1 MVEKRTFLQSLESIA
16 RFVMKFI
23 LHLFNKFEVTMN
35 NIKNV
40 FSIKDLE
47 NLSGIKAHTIRI
59 WEKRYDILQPMRT
72 DTNIRLYDLAS
83 LQKLLNITLLH
94 DYGYKISKIAT
105 YPQDKIPSLVREIIS
120 NKTAKSHAISE
131 LKMSM
136 MNFDQEL
143 FFNTYNWLIAEKSFK
158 EIFHQVFIPLMNEL
172 GLLWQSDTITPAHEH
187 FISYLIKQKLLVN
200 TEKLQVLKPSKT
212 DKVFVLSLPM
222 NEIHELGLMYLNYEI
237 LLQGYKTIYLGESMP
252 VDNLKHLKKHFDSI
266 VYVSYLTVQPERDLL
281 DGYINK
287 MSEELV
293 DDTTELW
300 YIGRMVE
307 FIKRDGLSENIS
319 IFDSIG
325 DLVNQ
330 I

>member
-1 MVEKRTFLQSLESIA
+1 
-16 RFVMKFI
+16 
-23 LHLFNKFEVTMN
+23 MN

-131 LKMSM
+131 LKMAM

-212 DKVFVLSLPM
+212 NKVFVLSLPM

-237 LLQGYKTIYLGESMP
+237 LLEGYRTIFLGESMP
-252 VDNLKHLKKHFDSI
+252 IDNLKDLKKNFDSI
-266 VYVSYLTVQPERDLL
+266 VYVSYLTVQPERDIL
-281 DGYINK
+281 DSYIQK
-287 MSEELV
+287 MSEELI
-293 DDTTELW
+293 DDSTELW
-300 YIGRMVE
+300 FIGRQTE
-307 FIKRDGLSENIS
+307 FINRERLSDKITIFSS
-319 IFDSIG
+319 INE
-325 DLVNQ
+325 LVSQ

>member
-1 MVEKRTFLQSLESIA
+1 M
-16 RFVMKFI
+16 
-23 LHLFNKFEVTMN
+23 
-35 NIKNV
+35 

-105 YPQDKIPSLVREIIS
+105 YPQEKIPSLVREIIS
-120 NKTAKSHAISE
+120 SKTAKSHAISE
-131 LKMSM
+131 FKMAM

-158 EIFHQVFIPLMNEL
+158 EVFYQVFIPLLDEL

-187 FISYLIKQKLLVN
+187 FISYLIKQKVLVN
-200 TEKLQVLKPSKT
+200 TEKLQVLKPTKT
-212 DKVFVLSLPM
+212 DKIFVLSLPM

-237 LLQGYKTIYLGESMP
+237 LLQGYKTVFLGESMP
-252 VDNLKHLKKHFDSI
+252 INNLKDIKKHFNSI
-266 VYVSYLTVQPERDLL
+266 VFISYMTVQPERDML
-281 DGYINK
+281 DSYIQK
-287 MSEELV
+287 MSVELL
-293 DDTTELW
+293 DDTTEVW
-300 YIGRMVE
+300 FIGRLVE
-307 FIKRDGLSENIS
+307 FIKKEGLSDRITIFSS
-319 IFDSIG
+319 ITE
-325 DLVNQ
+325 LVDQ

>member
-1 MVEKRTFLQSLESIA
+1 
-16 RFVMKFI
+16 
-23 LHLFNKFEVTMN
+23 MN
-35 NIKNV
+35 NVKNV

-120 NKTAKSHAISE
+120 SKTAKSHAISAF
-131 LKMSM
+131 KMAM

-143 FFNTYNWLIAEKSFK
+143 FFNTYNWLIADKSFK
-158 EIFHQVFIPLMNEL
+158 EVFHEVFIPLMNEL

-200 TEKLQVLKPSKT
+200 TEKLQVLKQTKL

-222 NEIHELGLMYLNYEI
+222 NEIHELGLMYLHYEI
-237 LLQGYKTIYLGESMP
+237 LLHGYKAIYLGESMP
-252 VDNLKHLKKHFDSI
+252 IENLKDLKKHFNSI
-266 VYVSYLTVQPERDLL
+266 VFISYFTVQPERDSVNE
-281 DGYINK
+281 YVAK
-287 MSEELV
+287 MTDELI

-300 YIGRMVE
+300 LTGRLVE
-307 FIKRDGLSENIS
+307 FIKKEGLSDKIS
-319 IFDSIG
+319 IFDSISE
-325 DLVNQ
+325 LVAK

>member
-1 MVEKRTFLQSLESIA
+1 M
-16 RFVMKFI
+16 
-23 LHLFNKFEVTMN
+23 MN
-35 NIKNV
+35 NVKSV

-120 NKTAKSHAISE
+120 NKTAKSHAISAF
-131 LKMSM
+131 KMAM

-158 EIFHQVFIPLMNEL
+158 EVFHEVFIPLMNEL

-187 FISYLIKQKLLVN
+187 FVSYLIKQKLLVN
-200 TEKLQVLKPSKT
+200 TEKLQVLKQTKF

-237 LLQGYKTIYLGESMP
+237 LLNGYKTIYLGESMP
-252 VDNLKHLKKHFDSI
+252 IENLKDLKKHFDSI
-266 VYVSYLTVQPERDLL
+266 VFVSYMTVQPERDSVNE
-281 DGYINK
+281 YVAK
-287 MSEELV
+287 MSDELI
-293 DDTTELW
+293 DANTELW
-300 YIGRMVE
+300 YIGRMTE
-307 FIKRDGLSENIS
+307 FVKKEELSDKIS
-319 IFDSIG
+319 IFNSISE
-325 DLVNQ
+325 LVEK